1 MGVEGKCQEEGK
13 SRIIVAMRGQI
24 IVAATTFVRMG
35 GISNVARSNTIL
47 DGRLLTQRGLVTSTA
62 RLGDSDKV
70 DQTNLAQKVD
80 PKDAAAKKAA
90 EEATKKA
97 LEKKKL
103 EDAKAIKK
111 SEEAAAKKK
120 AEEAAAAASKKK
132 AEEAAVAKKKA
143 EEAAAKKKAEEEA
156 AAKKKAEEE
165 AAAKKKAEEDAAAKK
180 KAEEAAAAK
189 KKAEEEAAAK
199 KKAEEAAAEAEA
211 TAIANMKDPIQELFL
226 TSIRAY
232 TTSGGLA
239 NADVT
244 TKTEVN
250 AELSRVAKQF
260 GGSEGEDMTK
270 FPEFKFAD
278 GEVDSINVSSS

>member
-1 MGVEGKCQEEGK
+1 
-13 SRIIVAMRGQI
+13 MRGQI

-103 EDAKAIKK
+103 EDAKALKK

-132 AEEAAVAKKKA
+132 AEETAVAKKKA
-143 EEAAAKKKAEEEA
+143 
-156 AAKKKAEEE
+156 EE

-189 KKAEEEAAAK
+189 KKT
-199 KKAEEAAAEAEA
+199 EEAAAEAEA
-211 TAIANMKDPIQELFL
+211 IAIANMKDPIQELFL

-239 NADVT
+239 NADAT

>member
-1 MGVEGKCQEEGK
+1 M
-13 SRIIVAMRGQI
+13 
-24 IVAATTFVRMG
+24 
-35 GISNVARSNTIL
+35 
-47 DGRLLTQRGLVTSTA
+47 
-62 RLGDSDKV
+62 
-70 DQTNLAQKVD
+70 AQKVD

-132 AEEAAVAKKKA
+132 AEEAAVSKKKA
-143 EEAAAKKKAEEEA
+143 EE
-156 AAKKKAEEE
+156 
-165 AAAKKKAEEDAAAKK
+165 
-180 KAEEAAAAK
+180 AAAK

-239 NADVT
+239 NADAT